1 MASHNTTPVSLLRSP
16 TRPPLDALT
25 PTDAGE
31 LASVALR
38 CVALH
43 ALHHQTRHDRAS
55 LQLFLYSNIA
65 WRIFSKKTKKIQIY
79 LYSICVHE
87 FVLAS

>member
-38 CVALH
+38 CMRCT
-43 ALHHQTRHDRAS
+43 TRQDTTELACS
-55 LQLFLYSNIA
+55 YSYIA
-65 WRIFSKKTKKIQIY
+65 I
-79 LYSICVHE
+79 
-87 FVLAS
+87 